1 MSEASPL
8 GGGQGGE
15 LKWQRLSPWAV
26 LLLLLSGSA
35 SLLRQHMPLVLGAGA
50 GLALV
55 ERLGLR
61 ELALGGAVLL
71 ILAVLISLLYY
82 RRFRYC
88 CDGDVLIVQK
98 GLLEHREFKVAA
110 RHVQS
115 IVIRQPVYMRPFG
128 LVLWEVETL
137 AGEASR
143 IALPGIRRERAE
155 VLEREL
161 RPPDGR
167 RRPTKPRPGATSES
181 SPADEMQAV
190 PRFVI
195 GAKAIVLHGLA
206 SRSIYLIAAM
216 LSPLVRP
223 LERWLH
229 DRLPQLDFEAWMP
242 GSPLLAVAVGLLAVV
257 ILLALL
263 AILAAWWRFHGFVL
277 LDAGERQIQ
286 RSGLFHRQEQTLSLA
301 RLQVVEW
308 VQTGLGRLLGR
319 GYLVCHQYGA
329 LGGDAGESRR
339 FMVPGLSEAQGEA
352 LTAHFWQGSAGSGYF
367 KPGRFTGHAGSGQ
380 LLRRVDPSYR
390 RVLFLRYLLL
400 LAGGAALVLGLLISL
415 ELSWPAWGGLAAGLP
430 LLAAVLA
437 HWRWIATGWAQE
449 GDFLRVRRGV
459 VGQRTGIFPMH
470 HLISLRLQQSW
481 LQRRRGVA
489 TLHLELANGRQ
500 TLPYLKEDDA
510 RHLADTLL
518 FTAECAQPV

>member
-8 GGGQGGE
+8 GERQGGE

-155 VLEREL
+155 ALEREL
-161 RPPDGR
+161 RPPEQW
-167 RRPTKPRPGATSES
+167 PGVASES
-181 SPADEMQAV
+181 APAAERQVV
-190 PRFVI
+190 PCFAI
-195 GAKAIVLHGLA
+195 SGKAIVLHGLA

-229 DRLPQLDFEAWMP
+229 DRLPQLDLDTWMP
-242 GSPLLAVAVGLLAVV
+242 GSPLLAVLVGLLAALT
-257 ILLALL
+257 LLALL

-339 FMVPGLSEAQGEA
+339 FLVPGLSEAQGAA
-352 LTAHFWQGSAGSGYF
+352 LTAHFWQTYSRQSDSRQGAAGQ
-367 KPGRFTGHAGSGQ
+367 P
-380 LLRRVDPSYR
+380 LRRVDPSYR

-400 LAGGAALVLGLLISL
+400 LAGGAVLVLGVLIPL
-415 ELSWPAWGGLAAGLP
+415 ELSWPAWSGLAAVLP

-449 GDFLRVRRGV
+449 QGFLRVRRGV
-459 VGQRTGIFPMH
+459 VGQRTGIFPMQ

-510 RHLADTLL
+510 RRLADTLL
-518 FTAECAQPV
+518 FTAESAQLV

>member
-8 GGGQGGE
+8 GEGQGGE
-15 LKWQRLSPWAV
+15 VPWQRLSPWAV

-61 ELALGGAVLL
+61 ELAVGGAGLLVLAGL
-71 ILAVLISLLYY
+71 VSLLYY

-155 VLEREL
+155 ALERQL
-161 RPPDGR
+161 RPPEDR
-167 RRPTKPRPGATSES
+167 RRQAEPRPGAAAES
-181 SPADEMQAV
+181 LPEEMQAV
-190 PRFVI
+190 TRFAI
-195 GAKAIVLHGLA
+195 SAKAIMLHGLA

-229 DRLPQLDFEAWMP
+229 DRLPQLDLGAWLP
-242 GSPLLAVAVGLLAVV
+242 GSPLLAVAAGLLAVV
-257 ILLALL
+257 TLLALL

-286 RSGLFHRQEQTLSLA
+286 RSGLVHRQEQTLSLA

-339 FMVPGLSEAQGEA
+339 FLVPGLSEAQGAA
-352 LTAHFWQGSAGSGYF
+352 LTAHFWQSD
-367 KPGRFTGHAGSGQ
+367 SGQ
-380 LLRRVDPSYR
+380 GDSGQAAARQALRRVDPSYR

-400 LAGGAALVLGLLISL
+400 FVGGAALVLGLLIPL

-437 HWRWIATGWAQE
+437 HLRWIATGWAQE

-459 VGQRTGIFPMH
+459 VGQRTGIFPLR

-481 LQRRRGVA
+481 MQRRRGVA
-489 TLHLELANGRQ
+489 TLHLELASGRQ

-510 RHLADTLL
+510 CRLADMLL
-518 FTAECAQPV
+518 FTAESTQLV

>member
-1 MSEASPL
+1 MSEAPPL
-8 GGGQGGE
+8 GEGQDGE

-50 GLALV
+50 GLTLV

-61 ELALGGAVLL
+61 ELALGGAGLLVLAGL
-71 ILAVLISLLYY
+71 VSLLYY

-143 IALPGIRRERAE
+143 IALPGIRRGRAE
-155 VLEREL
+155 ALEREL
-161 RPPDGR
+161 RPPEDS
-167 RRPTKPRPGATSES
+167 RRPAEPRPGAASES
-181 SPADEMQAV
+181 ASAEEIQAV
-190 PRFVI
+190 PRFAI
-195 GAKAIVLHGLA
+195 SGKAIVLHGLA

-229 DRLPQLDFEAWMP
+229 DRLPQLDLDAWMP
-242 GSPLLAVAVGLLAVV
+242 GSPLLAVLVGLLAAL

-277 LDAGERQIQ
+277 LDAGERQVQ

-339 FMVPGLSEAQGEA
+339 FLVPGLSEAQGAA
-352 LTAHFWQGSAGSGYF
+352 LTAHFWQSDSRLDA
-367 KPGRFTGHAGSGQ
+367 SGQ
-380 LLRRVDPSYR
+380 PLRRVDPSYR

-400 LAGGAALVLGLLISL
+400 LAGGAALVLGLLIPL
-415 ELSWPAWGGLAAGLP
+415 ELSWPAWGGLAAGLL

-437 HWRWIATGWAQE
+437 HWRWVATGWAQE
-449 GDFLRVRRGV
+449 QGFLRVRRGV
-459 VGQRTGIFPMH
+459 VGQRTGIFPMQ

-500 TLPYLKEDDA
+500 TLPYLQEDDA
-510 RHLADTLL
+510 RRLADTLL
-518 FTAECAQPV
+518 FTAESAQLV